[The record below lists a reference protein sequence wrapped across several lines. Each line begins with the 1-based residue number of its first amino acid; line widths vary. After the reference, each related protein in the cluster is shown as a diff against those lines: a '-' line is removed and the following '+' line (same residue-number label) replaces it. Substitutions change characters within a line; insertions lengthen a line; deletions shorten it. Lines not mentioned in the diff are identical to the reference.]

1 MTGRQAHVRG
11 PSIFLRGRGGEAVGW
26 VNNASTRDIFAAL
39 RAHTS
44 SLPTSVFLFC
54 SIVYDDDD
62 DGDDDQEDDYYVAS
76 SRENRSVSTQ

>member
-11 PSIFLRGRGGEAVGW
+11 PSIFLRERGGEAVLVGLIMRPCD
-26 VNNASTRDIFAAL
+26 SFAAL
-39 RAHTS
+39 HAHTS

-54 SIVYDDDD
+54 SIVYD
-62 DGDDDQEDDYYVAS
+62 GDADDQDDDYYVAS